1 MALDERLGHKPDSA
15 PPLPARQ
22 FGRWIWRQLVSMRT
36 ALLLLLLLA
45 LAAVPGS
52 FVPQVDVDPQAVV
65 AFADEHPNLVA
76 TFEALGMFDVY
87 ATPWFSATYLLL
99 MLSLVGCIIP
109 RTFVYARALRA
120 RPPKAPRNFERMP
133 ASRTFETDDD
143 AGAVID
149 RAAQALRR
157 RRYRVDL
164 DAATDEGTDVATTD
178 RAPTAHL
185 GVVRAEKGYLR
196 EAGNL
201 LFHVSLVAVLVGI
214 AVGSLFGYR
223 GSAIVVEGEGF
234 SNTLT
239 QYDDFT
245 SGALF
250 EPADLPPFSMALEEM
265 DVSFWIDGTQRGAP
279 RLFEAMGSVTP
290 SPGEPADPFDITV
303 NNPLQIEGTSVFLV
317 GQGYAPVVT
326 VRDGQGDVVSSGAV
340 PFLPADPTY
349 TSNGVLKVSA
359 TEPQLGLEGF
369 LVPTTGVLDDGSIVS
384 VFPSAFDP
392 SLSFFAWEGDLGL
405 ADGSPQSVYSLDKEQ
420 LTRLEGADGEALRF
434 TLGRGESFELPG
446 DRGSVSFDGIR
457 NFARFQVA
465 EVPLKEFTLAAAVA
479 GLVGLLGSLFLRPRR
494 AWVRVRDVGGR
505 TVVEVARLDR
515 VSGADLG
522 ADVDDLVAELTA
534 RHPGPRG
541 DTVREDP
548 DS

>member
-1 MALDERLGHKPDSA
+1 MAIDERLGHRRGAA
-15 PPLPARQ
+15 PPLPSRQ

-52 FVPQVDVDPQAVV
+52 FVPQVDVDPQAVF
-65 AFADEHPNLVA
+65 AFGEKYPYLVEA
-76 TFEALGMFDVY
+76 FEAVGLFDVY
-87 ATPWFSATYLLL
+87 ASPWFSAIYLLL

-109 RTFVYARALRA
+109 RTRVYARALRA
-120 RPPKAPRNFERMP
+120 RPPKAPRNFDRLP
-133 ASRTFETDDD
+133 ASGVFETDEQPD
-143 AGAVID
+143 VVVQ
-149 RAAQALRR
+149 RAEQVLRR
-157 RRYRVDL
+157 LRYRVDVDSATG
-164 DAATDEGTDVATTD
+164 DAAVPH
-178 RAPTAHL
+178 R

-201 LFHVSLVAVLVGI
+201 LFHVSLVAVLVGV
-214 AVGSLFGYR
+214 AVGSLLGYR
-223 GSAIVVEGEGF
+223 GSAIVVEGQGF
-234 SNTLT
+234 ANTLT

-250 EPADLPPFSMALEEM
+250 DPADLPPFAMALEEM
-265 DVSFWIDGTQRGAP
+265 NVSFQLDGAQRGAP
-279 RLFEAMGSVTP
+279 RLFEALGEVTP
-290 SPGEPADPFDITV
+290 SPGEEADPFDITV
-303 NNPLQIEGTSVFLV
+303 NHPLQVDGTSVFLV
-317 GQGYAPVVT
+317 GQGYAPLVT
-326 VRDGQGDVVSSGAV
+326 VRNGDGKVVSSGAV

-349 TSNGVLKVSA
+349 TSNGVLKISA
-359 TEPQLGLEGF
+359 TDPQLGLEGF

-384 VFPSAFDP
+384 VSPTALDP
-392 SLSFFAWEGDLGL
+392 TLSFFAWEGDLGL

-420 LTRLEGADGEALRF
+420 LTRIDGSDGDPLRF
-434 TLGRGESFELPG
+434 NLGRGESFSLPG

-465 EVPLKEFTLAAAVA
+465 QAPLKGFTLAAAVA

-505 TVVEVARLDR
+505 TVVEIARLDR
-515 VSGADLG
+515 VSGAALG
-522 ADVDDLVAELTA
+522 SDVDDLVDAVRGHTE
-534 RHPGPRG
+534 PG
-541 DTVREDP
+541 DTERRDL